1 MHTNF
6 GDTLYNAEAD
16 QRWAF
21 YPGTKYFPELYIDGH
36 RHTGIW
42 YWLWEDTIVNRMNK
56 PSPMSITMSG
66 TYNNYRGE
74 GTVSAKYRNDST
86 ATIRGKVMF
95 VVVEDSIYHVDLSGK
110 NWHNH
115 VAKDYIPGPN
125 GLMITIPPGDSVTYT
140 QPFTIQ
146 PTWRY
151 NYCSIVTFIQDT
163 VVQPD
168 AETKCTWQGNMIKVV
183 QLVGVDDTQTG
194 LNDRPFTLEAVP
206 NPFIRNIRFIINN
219 PVSGAYSIDIFDPTG
234 RRVRKLNGEMIA
246 NKRES
251 VFWDGRDDQD
261 QHITPG
267 IYFYRFQAPDFVKS
281 GKIIA
286 E

>member
-6 GDTLYNAEAD
+6 GDTLYNVEAD

-21 YPGTKYFPELYIDGH
+21 YPGTKYFPELYIDGQ

-56 PSPMSITMSG
+56 PSPMSITMNG
-66 TYNNYRGE
+66 TYNNYRGT
-74 GTVSAKYRNDST
+74 GTITAKYRNDST

-95 VVVEDSIYHVDLSGK
+95 VIVEDSIYHVDLSGK

-168 AETKCTWQGNMIKVV
+168 AETKFIWQGSMIKVA
-183 QLVGVDDTQTG
+183 QMIGVDEISGDIATQPVTVVV
-194 LNDRPFTLEAVP
+194 TP
-206 NPFIRNIRFIINN
+206 NPFIREVRFTVSSPIPGLYAIN
-219 PVSGAYSIDIFDPTG
+219 IFDPAG
-234 RRVRKLNGEMIA
+234 RRIKKLTGEMIA
-246 NKRES
+246 NKKIS
-251 VFWDGRDDQD
+251 VGWDGRDGLEQRVS
-261 QHITPG
+261 PG
-267 IYFYRFQAPDFVKS
+267 IYFFRFQASGFVKS

>member
-1 MHTNF
+1 MHANF
-6 GDTLYNAEAD
+6 GDTLYNAEAE

-21 YPGTKYFPELYIDGH
+21 YPGTKYFPELYIDGR

-42 YWLWEDTIVNRMNK
+42 YWLCEDTIVSRMNQ
-56 PSPMSITMSG
+56 PSPARITMTGS
-66 TYNNYRGE
+66 YNNFRGT

-86 ATIRGKVMF
+86 AAIRGKVMF
-95 VVVEDSIYHVDLSGK
+95 VVVEDSIYHVDVSGK

-125 GLMITIPPGDSVTYT
+125 GQMITILPGDSVTYT

-168 AETKCTWQGNMIKVV
+168 AETKYVWQSGTIKVS
-183 QLVGVDDTQTG
+183 QMIGVDENSGDPGPQPVTVRT
-194 LNDRPFTLEAVP
+194 TP
-206 NPFIRNIRFIINN
+206 NPFIRQVRFIFNS
-219 PVSGAYSIDIFDPTG
+219 PASGSYSIDIFDPVG
-234 RRVRKLNGEMIA
+234 RRINKLTGTLIA
-246 NKRES
+246 NKEES
-251 VFWDGRDDQD
+251 LAWDGRDDQG
-261 QHITPG
+261 QHIAPG
-267 IYFYRFQAPDFVKS
+267 IYFYRFRVSGFVSS

-286 E
+286 K